1 MATTTPNFGWS
12 VPTSSDLVKNGAVA
26 IETLGDSIDASLV
39 DLKGGTTGQI
49 LAKASGTDM
58 DFTWSTAAS
67 GGMTSI
73 ASGSLTGSSVV
84 LSSIPA
90 TYKNLQLILR
100 DVFITGTGTLNLKL
114 NSVTNY
120 NLLRYVASGSAISSD
135 ALTGNGNFSLG
146 YNNVKTSD
154 NNSCWVINIYDYTN
168 SVAKE
173 INALIS
179 YQNSGSAEDFMNY
192 NGNAVMSAA
201 VTSITLAGVTFA
213 GGTYELFGVK

>member
-1 MATTTPNFGWS
+1 MLFRS
-12 VPTSSDLVKNGAVA
+12 
-26 IETLGDSIDASLV
+26 
-39 DLKGGTTGQI
+39 
-49 LAKASGTDM
+49 
-58 DFTWSTAAS
+58 
-67 GGMTSI
+67 
-73 ASGSLTGSSVV
+73 
-84 LSSIPA
+84 
-90 TYKNLQLILR
+90 
-100 DVFITGTGTLNLKL
+100 
-114 NSVTNY
+114 
-120 NLLRYVASGSAISSD
+120 YVSSGSAISAD
-135 ALTGNGNFSLG
+135 ALTGNGSFSLG

-201 VTSITLAGVTFA
+201 VTSITIAGVTFA